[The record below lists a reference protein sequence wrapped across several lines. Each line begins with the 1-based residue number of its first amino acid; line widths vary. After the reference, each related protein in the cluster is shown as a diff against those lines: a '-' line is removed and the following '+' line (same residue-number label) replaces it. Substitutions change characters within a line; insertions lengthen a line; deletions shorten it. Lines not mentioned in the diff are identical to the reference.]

1 MYPTAEP
8 TLPLSIAGT
17 GARVQI
23 VEFSGGMRSAHRLA
37 ELGLTPGSEVTIL
50 NNDGSA
56 LLLAV
61 GDTRLGL
68 GRGLAHKVLVT
79 FLERNGS

>member
-1 MYPTAEP
+1 MHPTSEP

-23 VEFSGGMRSAHRLA
+23 VGLSGGMRSTHRLA